1 LHPRSVSANLILVNL
16 DPEKSMLA
24 EALHRAINAT
34 QSWPA
39 TRRLQYLVT
48 LGVKNRKA
56 EYTQDFGGE
65 AMPEPDS
72 IAMIVAP
79 ASGSLPLIK
88 LLYVLRQCDDLC
100 LNAPTARS
108 IIKAQSMIDPCIVQL
123 IRVIKD
129 AEDAG
134 LVRRTAPAG
143 RDLVEA
149 DRDSII
155 ALTLTEQGKR
165 YLDDVLHTGTTGDG
179 GMPRAA
185 SARGT

>member
-1 LHPRSVSANLILVNL
+1 MYFGQPDVVSFDAEKTRLVEGL
-16 DPEKSMLA
+16 RR
-24 EALHRAINAT
+24 ALNAM
-34 QSWPA
+34 QGWSA
-39 TRRLQYLVT
+39 ARRLQYQVT
-48 LGVKNRKA
+48 LGVKNRRS

-79 ASGSLPLIK
+79 ASVPLPVIK

-108 IIKAQSMIDPCIVQL
+108 IIRAHSMIDPCIVQL

-134 LVRRTAPAG
+134 LVRRTSPAG

-155 ALTLTEQGKR
+155 GLTLTEQGKR
-165 YLDDVLHTGTTGDG
+165 YLDDVLHTGKPGGDE
-179 GMPRAA
+179 MPRAA
-185 SARGT
+185 AARRP